1 MASDI
6 MITVAPPSDSK
17 PSVTTPGDTR
27 VARRMWLSSINDHGI
42 TFSPRECRRDLSRR
56 GRISRKVRFH
66 LRRMEP
72 VVVLSPRWSQPLS
85 FLEDLALDLA
95 VGEPAIGC
103 RTVRF
108 RALKGRRLPEIWNHL
123 VEVFQRFIPAVEQP
137 NIPTS
142 VADRRGFRWSMKTLL
157 EQAHARS
164 AHRIALLACEAEH
177 LPLSVLEDLTLT
189 WGAYYDSHPENRR
202 CTLLLAGSIQAQWLS
217 IGEAPRVELADY
229 SEAEAVAAMMAR
241 TGERRPSDIRSIAR
255 FTGGIPGIVDR
266 VGAHFAEHG
275 SLPGSR
281 DQLLNILGT
290 LGDEMRGAV
299 DIIAADSG
307 FSERLDRLMRGE
319 TLPEVRLLD
328 EPLRMAGL
336 LRIVP
341 AHGCP
346 HVTLRAPAIAALL
359 G

>member
-1 MASDI
+1 MTTASPP
-6 MITVAPPSDSK
+6 TEAAVAL
-17 PSVTTPGDTR
+17 TTPGETR
-27 VARRMWLSSINDHGI
+27 VERRMWLGAVSDIEGRFEPHQ
-42 TFSPRECRRDLSRR
+42 RRQESSRR
-56 GRISRKVRFH
+56 GRIARKVRYH

-123 VEVFQRFIPAVEQP
+123 VEVFQRFIPT
-137 NIPTS
+137 NTS
-142 VADRRGFRWSMKTLL
+142 QSEAPSSVVDRRGFRWSMETLL
-157 EQAHARS
+157 EQAHTQS
-164 AHRIALLACEAEH
+164 PHRVALLACEAEH

-189 WGAYYDSHPENRR
+189 WGAYYDSHPEDRR
-202 CTLLLAGSIQAQWLS
+202 CTILLAGSVQAQWLN
-217 IGEAPRVELADY
+217 IGTAPRVELADY
-229 SEAEAVAAMMAR
+229 SEDEAVAAMMAR
-241 TGERRPSDIRSIAR
+241 TGERRPNDIRSIAR

-266 VGAHFAEHG
+266 VSAHFAEHG
-275 SLPGSR
+275 SLPASR
-281 DQLLNILGT
+281 DELIHILGT

-307 FSERLDRLMRGE
+307 LSERLDRLMRGE
-319 TLPEVRLLD
+319 ALPEARLLD

-341 AHGCP
+341 THGLP

>member
-1 MASDI
+1 MT
-6 MITVAPPSDSK
+6 TVVPPSGPLS
-17 PSVTTPGDTR
+17 PATTPGDTR
-27 VARRMWLSSINDHGI
+27 VARRMWLDTVSDPAD
-42 TFSPRECRRDLSRR
+42 TFSPRQRRSEVSRR
-56 GRISRKVRFH
+56 GRIARKVRYH

-123 VEVFQRFIPAVEQP
+123 VEVFQRFLPSAGQP
-137 NIPTS
+137 DVPTS
-142 VADRRGFRWSMKTLL
+142 VADRRGFRWSMETLL
-157 EQAHARS
+157 EQAHAQS
-164 AHRIALLACEAEH
+164 PHRIALLACEAEH
-177 LPLSVLEDLTLT
+177 LPLSVIEDLTLT

-202 CTLLLAGSIQAQWLS
+202 CTILLAGSIQARWLS
-217 IGEAPRVELADY
+217 IGSAPRVELADY
-229 SEAEAVAAMMAR
+229 SEDEAVAAMMAR
-241 TGERRPSDIRSIAR
+241 AGERRPNDIRSIAR

-307 FSERLDRLMRGE
+307 LSERLDRLMRGE
-319 TLPEVRLLD
+319 ALPEARLLD

-336 LRIVP
+336 LRVVP
-341 AHGCP
+341 THGRP

>member
-1 MASDI
+1 MTHTDSEQTALTI
-6 MITVAPPSDSK
+6 APEAGGP
-17 PSVTTPGDTR
+17 R
-27 VARRMWLSSINDHGI
+27 VARRMWQDAHGDLNQK
-42 TFSPRECRRDLSRR
+42 FDKRQRRIEISQR
-56 GRISRKVRFH
+56 GRIARKVRYH

-108 RALKGRRLPEIWNHL
+108 RSLKGRRLPEIWNHL
-123 VEVFQRFIPAVEQP
+123 VEVFQRLIPSGWEP
-137 NIPTS
+137 EMPSS
-142 VADRRGFRWSMKTLL
+142 VADRRGFRWSIQTLL
-157 EQAHARS
+157 EQAHTQS
-164 AHRIALLACEAEH
+164 PHRVALLACEAEH
-177 LPLSVLEDLTLT
+177 LPLSVLEDLTIT
-189 WGAYYDSHPENRR
+189 WGAYWNNHPEDRR
-202 CTLLLAGSIQAQWLS
+202 CTFLLAGSVQAQWLK
-217 IGEAPRVELADY
+217 IGDSPRLELADY
-229 SEAEAVAAMMAR
+229 SQREAIAAMMAR
-241 TGERRPSDIRSIAR
+241 AGERRPSDIGSVAR

-275 SLPGSR
+275 SLPSNR
-281 DQLLNILGT
+281 DELLQILGT

-299 DIIAADSG
+299 DIIAADDGLSD
-307 FSERLDRLMRGE
+307 RLDRLMKGE
-319 TLPEVRLLD
+319 PLPEARLLD

-336 LRIVP
+336 LRTVH
-341 AHGCP
+341 AHGSP